1 MSLDIAPEQAK
12 GGTGMTKT
20 VQASLPNAACA
31 GCGESTAA
39 GTPFY
44 SDRRTLPDGAYLCVL
59 CNSKLA
65 AARGRHA
72 LTDEEVRQLIQ
83 NGTAA
88 AIVWGNNH
96 I

>member
-1 MSLDIAPEQAK
+1 MVRSVQPNDLSAP
-12 GGTGMTKT
+12 
-20 VQASLPNAACA
+20 CA

-44 SDRRTLPDGAYLCVL
+44 SDRRTLSDGSHVCVL

-65 AARGRHA
+65 EARGRSHM
-72 LTDEEVRQLIQ
+72 TDEEVRQLIQ
-83 NGTAA
+83 NGTMA

>member
-1 MSLDIAPEQAK
+1 
-12 GGTGMTKT
+12 MTKS
-20 VQASLPNAACA
+20 VQASPSSAPCA

-44 SDRRTLPDGAYLCVL
+44 SDRRTLSDGSYLCVL
-59 CNSKLA
+59 CNSQLA
-65 AARGRHA
+65 EARGRHA

>member
-1 MSLDIAPEQAK
+1 MAKSVQTDVPGAP
-12 GGTGMTKT
+12 
-20 VQASLPNAACA
+20 CA

-39 GTPFY
+39 GTPFF
-44 SDRRTLPDGAYLCVL
+44 SDRRRLADGSYLCVL

-65 AARGRHA
+65 AARGRHV

-83 NGTAA
+83 NGTMA